1 MADPASIYDP
11 DKKEPVTRPDLKVI
25 EGGGET
31 SPPSGDLG
39 PAPGQAK
46 STNGGTTDPNRVGH
60 GYRPD
65 NLNELTKIKPSA
77 KGVLGFARANRG
89 KIIIGGAAAGF
100 VTLLIIGFFALL
112 PFKILHI
119 VNNLQNRFFA
129 TSENAVQRETDVLFS
144 NYVRKY
150 VIPGL
155 NTCKG
160 STIDK
165 GCTPKAIQGDSMISK
180 LYKDWRTAG
189 LENKVAGKYGLEF
202 KKVGTNFYIK
212 MPELA
217 GDGVSLGKEN
227 TGFMASSETLDDF
240 ITNDPQFQK
249 VDRSQLRQKY
259 RNALQNE
266 TKWKQVM
273 YRYKVGGLLASKYG
287 LKRCIIACTTRDT
300 FADWKDNKTRA
311 AKMIIAERVLA
322 PRSEILALVVGC
334 VISNEPACDPKN
346 RTDTGSDGRK
356 QSNVQTRLQAN
367 LATLAASNTG
377 KYTDVLAHS
386 NGVLKDGYKKYL
398 VKAVARKIAG
408 GSNDANNVI
417 DKLATEKVTGNLV
430 PVIGWVD
437 TASYTIIGLE
447 KAPAKIKALSYA
459 TNAAAMVSL
468 YTTYR
473 VFADEI
479 KTGNID
485 PAILGSFNDALGPGD
500 KTTLGGIAS
509 AEQAPLYANLVGG
522 LSAQESG
529 SSSYKCNDGNPL
541 PAGQLVCQEEV
552 LGGDTSA
559 VTDTI
564 NGVLGGL
571 GPLKDLASFWDSTAG
586 TLIRPFIK
594 AATYIT
600 EEALNRVPYYSDL
613 VDKISDA
620 AQPIISSFTD
630 WAIPSPFSD
639 NMSGGRTFHMMAG
652 GADVSGNDYAQN
664 GLGGKALSPEQVAA
678 IVNEQTQQNIQDYK
692 SQPFFARIF
701 DTNSEYSLVSRVA
714 VAMPSNWGSAWQ
726 TIASFFSDPFGKLGR
741 SFMSIFISGHAFAAG
756 AAQPDPFGITQYGY
770 PSDDPN
776 LADANA
782 DPEKYWTENCSED
795 GTTLDWSKGT
805 NAAWE
810 DTAVVDD
817 ANGQYKNTSTNPC
830 LLLQAAVG
838 SAGALYDSNLLTP
851 DDTIN

>member
-1 MADPASIYDP
+1 MAEPASIYDP
-11 DKKEPVTRPDLKVI
+11 DKKEPMTRPDSEAL
-25 EGGGET
+25 EDGGET
-31 SPPSGDLG
+31 SPPSGDLSAAPG
-39 PAPGQAK
+39 PAQ
-46 STNGGTTDPNRVGH
+46 STNGGTTDPHQVGR

-65 NLNELTKIKPSA
+65 NPEELTKLKPSVR
-77 KGVLGFARANRG
+77 GVIGFAKTNRG

-100 VTLLIIGFFALL
+100 VTLLIVGFFILL

-144 NYVRKY
+144 DYVRKH
-150 VIPGL
+150 VLPGL

-165 GCTPKAIQGDSMISK
+165 SCTPKAIQGDSMISN
-180 LYKDWRTAG
+180 LYKGWRTAG
-189 LENKVAGKYGLEF
+189 LENKMAGKYGLEF

-212 MPELA
+212 TPELA
-217 GDGVSLGKEN
+217 GDGVSLGDET
-227 TGFMASSETLDDF
+227 TGFMKSGETLDDF
-240 ITNDPQFQK
+240 IANDGRFQK
-249 VDRSQLRQKY
+249 VGRAQLRQNY
-259 RNALQNE
+259 RNSLQNE

-273 YRYKVGGLLASKYG
+273 YRYKVGGLLAGKYG
-287 LKRCIIACTTRDT
+287 LKRCIIACTTRDN

-322 PRSEILALVVGC
+322 PRSEILRLVVEC
-334 VISNEPACDPKN
+334 VISNDPACDPNN
-346 RTDTGSDGRK
+346 RRDTGSDGRR
-356 QSNVQTRLQAN
+356 QSNVQTRLQAD

-377 KYTDVLAHS
+377 KYADVLAHS

-408 GSNDANNVI
+408 GSNDAI
-417 DKLATEKVTGNLV
+417 DKLATEKVAGNLV
-430 PVIGWVD
+430 PIIGWVN
-437 TASYTIIGLE
+437 TASGMVNTLE
-447 KAPAKIKALSYA
+447 HAGPKIKALSYA

-500 KTTLGGIAS
+500 KTTLGGTAS
-509 AEQAPLYANLVGG
+509 AEGAPLYASLVGG
-522 LSAQESG
+522 ASTPSSG
-529 SSSYKCNDGNPL
+529 SSSYTCNDGKPV
-541 PAGQLVCQEEV
+541 PAGQQICQEEV
-552 LGGDTSA
+552 LGGNTSA

-564 NGVLGGL
+564 NGVLGSL
-571 GPLKDLASFWDSTAG
+571 GPLKDLAGFWNGTAG

-594 AATYIT
+594 AATYMT
-600 EEALNRVPYYSDL
+600 NSALSFVPYYPDL
-613 VDKISDA
+613 VEKISDA
-620 AQPIISSFTD
+620 AQPIISSLTD

-664 GLGGKALSPEQVAA
+664 GLGGKALFPDQVAA

-726 TIASFFSDPFGKLGR
+726 TIASFFSDPFGRLGH
-741 SFMSIFISGHAFAAG
+741 SFMSIFISGHAFAAA

-770 PSDDPN
+770 PADDPN
-776 LADANA
+776 LAAANA
-782 DPEKYWTENCSED
+782 DPEKYWTENCSSD
-795 GTTLDWSKGT
+795 GTTLDWQDPKKV
-805 NAAWE
+805 NFRWQ
-810 DTAVVDD
+810 DTAVVDNT
-817 ANGQYKNTSTNPC
+817 NGQYKNTTTNPC
-830 LLLQAAVG
+830 LLLQAAAG

-851 DDTIN
+851 EDTSN